1 MYSASFSPRFE
12 RDVKACTKRH
22 WNMVALKSAMAD
34 LLKSD
39 EETLV
44 RRYKDHA
51 LVGKWQGYRAIHVDS
66 TPNPAKDQW
75 VLMYKLCGRE
85 LVFVRTGTHE
95 EVYGK

>member
-12 RDVKACTKRH
+12 RDVKSCTKRH
-22 WNMVALKSAMAD
+22 WNSAALKTAIAD
-34 LLKSD
+34 LLHSD
-39 EETLV
+39 EKALG
-44 RRYKDHA
+44 RHYKDHA
-51 LVGKWQGYRAIHVDS
+51 LIGKLQGYRAIHVDS
-66 TPNPAKDQW
+66 VPNPARDQW